1 VQSHNERFFFA
12 HERARV
18 LGNITSPAIRPVQIQ
33 GSAFPGIFPLTI
45 RAYML
50 IFWREGK
57 KRMGKRKRDHD
68 GVFWGK
74 AEIGKAEI
82 RKSGF
87 LLSDFPISSFPADGG
102 GIPRVASHH

>member
-1 VQSHNERFFFA
+1 M
-12 HERARV
+12 
-18 LGNITSPAIRPVQIQ
+18 LT
-33 GSAFPGIFPLTI
+33 FP
-45 RAYML
+45 
-50 IFWREGK
+50 REGK
-57 KRMGKRKRDHD
+57 KRMGKREREHD

-74 AEIGKAEI
+74 GEIGKAEI